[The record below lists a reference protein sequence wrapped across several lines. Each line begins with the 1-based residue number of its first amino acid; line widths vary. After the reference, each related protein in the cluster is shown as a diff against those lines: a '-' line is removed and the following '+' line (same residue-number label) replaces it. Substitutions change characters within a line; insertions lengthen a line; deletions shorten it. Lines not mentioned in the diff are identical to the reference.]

1 MCFVMAKLGCKFKP
15 RNKNREAVPNVVIVK
30 PSIDDEQP
38 TNKTL
43 YKQGML
49 LFGSHIVTSRKCGK
63 VTVYKSYCYVFLY
76 QDKLFRYLM

>member
-1 MCFVMAKLGCKFKP
+1 MCFVMAKLVFKFNLKE
-15 RNKNREAVPNVVIVK
+15 KNREAVPNVVIVK

-49 LFGSHIVTSRKCGK
+49 LFGSHIVTSRKRGK
-63 VTVYKSYCYVFLY
+63 VTVYKSYWYVFLY
-76 QDKLFRYLM
+76 QV